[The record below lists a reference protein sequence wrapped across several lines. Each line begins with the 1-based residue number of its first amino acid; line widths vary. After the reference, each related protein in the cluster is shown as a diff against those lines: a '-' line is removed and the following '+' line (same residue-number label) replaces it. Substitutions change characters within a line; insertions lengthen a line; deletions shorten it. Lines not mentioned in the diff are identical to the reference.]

1 MGVTKNLTKVFLI
14 GTILLSALS
23 IRAEVTYLISLK
35 GQEFEMGNLL
45 EWSTLQEFNS
55 SFFMV
60 EKSIDGID
68 FNEIGQVAANGLLE
82 GAKEYHFLDI
92 GANDEK
98 AFYRLKEIE
107 TDGSYS
113 FSHTILIKKQWKNNF
128 SIVNINTTEIKDQL
142 NITLQS
148 QKEGNMDLVVLDES
162 GNIFASK
169 QIAIQKG
176 VANIPVEMQS
186 YPEGI
191 YRIGLTLE
199 TEREMLVLKKVD
211 SFMNDLAKKDE

>member
-14 GTILLSALS
+14 GTILLSAWS

-55 SFFMV
+55 SFFTV

-162 GNIFASK
+162 
-169 QIAIQKG
+169 
-176 VANIPVEMQS
+176 
-186 YPEGI
+186 
-191 YRIGLTLE
+191 
-199 TEREMLVLKKVD
+199 
-211 SFMNDLAKKDE
+211 